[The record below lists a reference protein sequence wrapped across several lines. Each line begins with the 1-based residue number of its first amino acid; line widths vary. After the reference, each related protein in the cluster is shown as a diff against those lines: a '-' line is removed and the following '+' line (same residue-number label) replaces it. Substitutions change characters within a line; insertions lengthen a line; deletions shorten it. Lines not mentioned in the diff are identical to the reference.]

1 MAISSASTRQQPQSL
16 KALMGLRDMILGGH
30 MRPGERL
37 SEVAIAAR
45 LGISRTP
52 IRAALA
58 RLEQE
63 GLLELIPTGG
73 FAVRGFAQDEV
84 IDAIELRGVLEG
96 TAARLAAERGVA
108 PPRLAAIKEL
118 VLGLDDTM
126 RNGPADMD
134 FERYVELNAAFHD
147 ALAGLSGSQT
157 IRREIE
163 RVTRLPFAS
172 PSAFLDKQADV
183 PAFRQSLLVGQAQH
197 RAIVGAI
204 EQREGGRA
212 EALARE
218 HARLARQNLD
228 YVIGQDRSLLRR
240 VPALALVGE

>member
-1 MAISSASTRQQPQSL
+1 MGASLQMRQQPQSL
-16 KALMGLRDMILGGH
+16 KALMGVRDLVLDGH
-30 MRPGERL
+30 IRPGERL
-37 SEVAIAAR
+37 SEVAIAER

-63 GLLELIPTGG
+63 GLLEVIPSGG
-73 FAVRGFAQDEV
+73 YAVRGFAREEV

-96 TAARLAAERGVA
+96 TAARLAAERGV
-108 PPRLAAIKEL
+108 PPARMKAIQDL
-118 VLGLDDTM
+118 VRALDDTV
-126 RNGPADMD
+126 RDRPQDMD
-134 FERYVELNAAFHD
+134 FERYVALNAAFHE
-147 ALAGLSGSQT
+147 ALAGLSGSET

-197 RAIVGAI
+197 KAIVSAI
-204 EQREGGRA
+204 EMREGGRA

-218 HARLARQNLD
+218 HARLARQNLE
-228 YVIGQDRSLLRR
+228 YVMAEDRSLLRR
-240 VPALALVGE
+240 VRALALVGE

>member
-1 MAISSASTRQQPQSL
+1 MASSSAPTRQQPQSL
-16 KALMGLRDMILGGH
+16 KALMGVRDLILGGH

-73 FAVRGFAQDEV
+73 FAVRSFAQDEV

-96 TAARLAAERGVA
+96 TAARLAAERGVTPA
-108 PPRLAAIKEL
+108 KLAGIKQL
-118 VLGLDDTM
+118 VLGLDETM
-126 RNGPADMD
+126 RNGPVDMD

-147 ALAGLSGSQT
+147 ALAELAGSQT

-197 RAIVGAI
+197 RAIITAI
-204 EQREGGRA
+204 ELREGGRA

-228 YVIGQDRSLLRR
+228 YVIEQDRSLLRR
-240 VPALALVGE
+240 MPALALVGE

>member
-1 MAISSASTRQQPQSL
+1 MGASLQKRQQPQSL
-16 KALMGLRDMILGGH
+16 KALMGVRDLVLDGH
-30 MRPGERL
+30 IRPGERL

-63 GLLELIPTGG
+63 GLLEVIPSGG
-73 FAVRGFAQDEV
+73 YAVRGFAREEV
-84 IDAIELRGVLEG
+84 VDAIELRGVLEG
-96 TAARLAAERGVA
+96 TAARLAAERGVL
-108 PPRLAAIKEL
+108 PVRMKAIQDL
-118 VLGLDDTM
+118 VRALDETIRD
-126 RNGPADMD
+126 RPQDMD
-134 FERYVELNAAFHD
+134 FERYVELNAGFHD

-197 RAIVGAI
+197 KAIVSAI
-204 EQREGGRA
+204 ELHEGGRA

-218 HARLARQNLD
+218 HARLARQNLE
-228 YVIGQDRSLLRR
+228 YVMAEDRSLLRR
-240 VPALALVGE
+240 VRALALVGE

>member
-1 MAISSASTRQQPQSL
+1 MGASLQMRQQPQSL
-16 KALMGLRDMILGGH
+16 KALMGVRDLVLDGH
-30 MRPGERL
+30 IRPGERL
-37 SEVAIAAR
+37 SEVAIAER

-63 GLLELIPTGG
+63 GLLEVIPSGG
-73 FAVRGFAQDEV
+73 YAVRGFAREEV

-96 TAARLAAERGVA
+96 TAARLAAERGV
-108 PPRLAAIKEL
+108 PPARMKAIQDL
-118 VLGLDDTM
+118 VRALDDTV
-126 RNGPADMD
+126 RDRPQDMD
-134 FERYVELNAAFHD
+134 FERYVELNAAFHE
-147 ALAGLSGSQT
+147 ALAGLSGSET

-197 RAIVGAI
+197 KAIVSAI
-204 EQREGGRA
+204 EMREGGRA

-218 HARLARQNLD
+218 HARLARQNLE
-228 YVIGQDRSLLRR
+228 YVMAEDRSLLRR
-240 VPALALVGE
+240 VRALALVGE

>member
-1 MAISSASTRQQPQSL
+1 MGASLQKRQQPQSL
-16 KALMGLRDMILGGH
+16 KALMGVRDLVLDGH
-30 MRPGERL
+30 IRPGERL
-37 SEVAIAAR
+37 SEVAIAER

-63 GLLELIPTGG
+63 GLLEVIPSGG
-73 FAVRGFAQDEV
+73 YAVRGFAREEV

-96 TAARLAAERGVA
+96 TAARLAAERGVL
-108 PPRLAAIKEL
+108 PVRMKAIQDL
-118 VLGLDDTM
+118 VRALDETM
-126 RNGPADMD
+126 RARPQDMD
-134 FERYVELNAAFHD
+134 FERYVELNAGFHE

-197 RAIVGAI
+197 KAIVHAI
-204 EQREGGRA
+204 EMREGGRA

-218 HARLARQNLD
+218 HARLARQNLE
-228 YVIGQDRSLLRR
+228 YVMAEDRSLLRR
-240 VPALALVGE
+240 VRALALVGE

>member
-1 MAISSASTRQQPQSL
+1 MGASLHMRQQPQSL
-16 KALMGLRDMILGGH
+16 KALMGVRDLVLDGH
-30 MRPGERL
+30 IRPGERL
-37 SEVAIAAR
+37 SEVAIAER

-63 GLLELIPTGG
+63 GLLEVIPSGG
-73 FAVRGFAQDEV
+73 YAVRGFAREEV

-96 TAARLAAERGVA
+96 TAARLAAERGV
-108 PPRLAAIKEL
+108 PPARMKAIQDL
-118 VLGLDDTM
+118 VRALDDTV
-126 RNGPADMD
+126 RDRPQDMD
-134 FERYVELNAAFHD
+134 FERYVELNAAFHE
-147 ALAGLSGSQT
+147 ALAGLSGSET

-197 RAIVGAI
+197 KAIVSAI
-204 EQREGGRA
+204 EMREGGRA

-218 HARLARQNLD
+218 HARLARQNLE
-228 YVIGQDRSLLRR
+228 YVMAEDRSLLRR
-240 VPALALVGE
+240 VRALALVGE

>member
-1 MAISSASTRQQPQSL
+1 MGASLQKRQQPQSL
-16 KALMGLRDMILGGH
+16 KALMGVRDLVLDGH
-30 MRPGERL
+30 IRPGERL

-63 GLLELIPTGG
+63 GLLEVIPSGG
-73 FAVRGFAQDEV
+73 YAVRGFAREEV
-84 IDAIELRGVLEG
+84 VDAIELRGVLEG
-96 TAARLAAERGVA
+96 TAARLAAERGVL
-108 PPRLAAIKEL
+108 PVRMKAIQDL
-118 VLGLDDTM
+118 VRALDETM
-126 RNGPADMD
+126 RDRPQDMD
-134 FERYVELNAAFHD
+134 FERYVELNAGFHE

-183 PAFRQSLLVGQAQH
+183 PAFRQSLLVCQAQH
-197 RAIVGAI
+197 KAIVQAI
-204 EQREGGRA
+204 EMREGGRA

-218 HARLARQNLD
+218 HARLARQNLE
-228 YVIGQDRSLLRR
+228 YVMAEDRSLLRR
-240 VPALALVGE
+240 VRALALVGE

>member
-1 MAISSASTRQQPQSL
+1 MGASLQKRQQPQSL
-16 KALMGLRDMILGGH
+16 KALMGVRDLVLDGH
-30 MRPGERL
+30 IRPGERL
-37 SEVAIAAR
+37 SEVAIAER

-63 GLLELIPTGG
+63 GLLEVIPSGG
-73 FAVRGFAQDEV
+73 YAVRGFAREEV
-84 IDAIELRGVLEG
+84 VDAIELRGVLEG
-96 TAARLAAERGVA
+96 TAARLAAERGVL
-108 PPRLAAIKEL
+108 PVRMKAIQDL
-118 VLGLDDTM
+118 VRALDETM
-126 RNGPADMD
+126 RARPQDMD
-134 FERYVELNAAFHD
+134 FERYVELNAGFHE

-197 RAIVGAI
+197 KAIVQAI
-204 EQREGGRA
+204 EMREGGRA

-218 HARLARQNLD
+218 HARLARQNLE
-228 YVIGQDRSLLRR
+228 YVMAEDRSLLRR
-240 VPALALVGE
+240 VRALALVGE

>member
-1 MAISSASTRQQPQSL
+1 MGASLHMRQQPQSL
-16 KALMGLRDMILGGH
+16 KALMGVRDLVLDGH
-30 MRPGERL
+30 IRPGERL
-37 SEVAIAAR
+37 SEVAIAER

-63 GLLELIPTGG
+63 GLLELIPSGG
-73 FAVRGFAQDEV
+73 FAVRGFAREEV

-96 TAARLAAERGVA
+96 TAARLAAERGVSPA
-108 PPRLAAIKEL
+108 RMKAIQEL
-118 VLGLDDTM
+118 VRALDDTV
-126 RNGPADMD
+126 RDRPQDMD
-134 FERYVELNAAFHD
+134 FERYVALNAAFHE
-147 ALAGLSGSQT
+147 ALAGLSGSET

-197 RAIVGAI
+197 KAIVSAI
-204 EQREGGRA
+204 EMREGGRA

-218 HARLARQNLD
+218 HARLARQNLE
-228 YVIGQDRSLLRR
+228 YVMAEDRSLLRR
-240 VPALALVGE
+240 VRALALVGE

>member
-1 MAISSASTRQQPQSL
+1 MAVSLQTRQQPQSL
-16 KALMGLRDMILGGH
+16 KALMGVRDLILGGH
-30 MRPGERL
+30 VRSGERL
-37 SEVAIAAR
+37 SEVAIAER

-63 GLLELIPTGG
+63 GLLEPIPSGG
-73 FAVRGFAQDEV
+73 FAVRGFSREEV

-96 TAARLAAERGVA
+96 TAARLAAERGVQPA
-108 PPRLAAIKEL
+108 RMQAIKAL
-118 VLGLDDTM
+118 VRSLDETVRDRPEEM
-126 RNGPADMD
+126 A

-147 ALAGLSGSQT
+147 ALAGLSGSET

-163 RVTRLPFAS
+163 RMTRLPFAS

-183 PAFRQSLLVGQAQH
+183 SAFRQSLLVGQAQH
-197 RAIVGAI
+197 KAIVNAI
-204 EQREGGRA
+204 ELREGGRA

-218 HARLARQNLD
+218 HARLARQNLE
-228 YVIGQDRSLLRR
+228 YVIVEDRSLLRR